1 MTLTDEQAQAVVEAV
16 LSTLWERR
24 PFKWDL
30 GKMKYEDATEEDK
43 ENGRGG
49 PLWEEM
55 LEGMRES
62 ARSALKDLP

>member
-30 GKMKYEDATEEDK
+30 GKMKYEDATES
-43 ENGRGG
+43 RY
-49 PLWEEM
+49 
-55 LEGMRES
+55 MR
-62 ARSALKDLP
+62 RRRLNYM